1 VRRVDRA
8 SKSKVYHIIHI
19 KHRDEVEAPITEWL
33 QEACELSDVVA
44 PKGKVVFSGLAKC
57 GKAR

>member
-19 KHRDEVEAPITEWL
+19 KHRDEVEAPITDWL
-33 QEACELSDVVA
+33 REAYELSDA
-44 PKGKVVFSGLAKC
+44 LASNGGKVRAKSGEKP
-57 GKAR
+57 